1 MAALVDGGMDA
12 VERRRLLTTR
22 GLRALVDGTVATV
35 LPAYLLARGLTPT
48 QVGAVITATLL
59 GSAAV
64 TLTIGL
70 RAGRV
75 DRRQLLRLMSVL
87 MIATGLLFG
96 TVTTFAALL
105 VVAAIGTINPSGGD
119 VSAFL
124 PVEQAL
130 LPETVPAERRTHVFA
145 RFTLV
150 AAASAAFGSLLAGVP
165 SRVAEQGW
173 LSDLDALRG
182 VFYVYAGIGVVLL
195 VLYGGLRPRP
205 AAHVGPEGGH
215 ALHRSKQ
222 IVYRMSALFSLD
234 AFGSGFAG
242 QAIVVLWLQLRFGLS
257 IATAGVVF
265 FWAALLTASSAL
277 LAPRIARR
285 IGLVRTMVY
294 THIPANFFLLLAAVS
309 PTAPLAI
316 GFLLARASLAQLDVP
331 ARTSYVMAVV
341 DPEERTAAATVTNV
355 PRSLASAL
363 PPLAA
368 GWMLDHSTYGWP
380 LLAAGV
386 LKTTYDLLFLLLFRD
401 VRPPEEL
408 PSRSEPPRPD
418 VFLDGASGAGG
429 R

>member
-1 MAALVDGGMDA
+1 MAVTVDGVTDVA
-12 VERRRLLTTR
+12 ERRRLLTTR

-48 QVGAVITATLL
+48 QVGAVVTATLL

-75 DRRQLLRLMSVL
+75 DRRQLLRIMSVL
-87 MIATGLLFG
+87 MVVTGLLFG

-130 LPETVPAERRTHVFA
+130 LPETAPAERRTHVFA
-145 RFTLV
+145 MFSLV
-150 AAASAAFGSLLAGVP
+150 ASVCAAFGALLAGLP
-165 SRVAEQGW
+165 GWIADQDW

-182 VFYVYAGIGVVLL
+182 VFYAYAAVGALLL
-195 VLYGGLRPRP
+195 VLYAGLRPRP
-205 AAHVGPEGGH
+205 PAAVGPRGGH
-215 ALHRSKQ
+215 ALHRSKA

-242 QAIVVLWLQLRFGLS
+242 QAIIVLWLQLRFGLS
-257 IATAGVVF
+257 TATAGAVF

-277 LAPRIARR
+277 LAPRIAAR

-294 THIPANFFLLLAAVS
+294 THIPANLLLLLAAVA

-316 GFLLARASLAQLDVP
+316 GFLLGRAFLSQLDVP

-341 DPEERTAAATVTNV
+341 DPDERTAAATVTNV

-380 LLAAGV
+380 LLAAGI

-401 VRPPEEL
+401 VRPPEEQVVV
-408 PSRSEPPRPD
+408 PPEE
-418 VFLDGASGAGG
+418 GALGTGG

>member
-1 MAALVDGGMDA
+1 MVAPVEGMVDDTA
-12 VERRRLLTTR
+12 ERRRLLTTR

-35 LPAYLLARGLTPT
+35 LPAYLLARGLSPT
-48 QVGAVITATLL
+48 QVGAVVTATLL

-87 MIATGLLFG
+87 MVVTGVLFG

-130 LPETVPAERRTHVFA
+130 LPETVSAERRTHVFA
-145 RFTLV
+145 HFSLVASV
-150 AAASAAFGSLLAGVP
+150 AAAVGALLAGLP
-165 SRVAEQGW
+165 GRVADQGW

-182 VFYVYAGIGVVLL
+182 VFYVYAGVGLVLL
-195 VLYGGLRPRP
+195 LLYAGLRPRP
-205 AAHVGPEGGH
+205 PANVGPRGGH
-215 ALHRSKQ
+215 ALHRSKA

-242 QAIVVLWLQLRFGLS
+242 QAIIVLWLQLRFGLS
-257 IATAGVVF
+257 TATAGVVF

-294 THIPANFFLLLAAVS
+294 THIPANGFLILAAV
-309 PTAPLAI
+309 APSAPVAVAC
-316 GFLLARASLAQLDVP
+316 LLARALLAQLDVP

-341 DPEERTAAATVTNV
+341 DPDERTAAATVTNV

-368 GWMLDHSTYGWP
+368 GWMLEHSSYGWP

-386 LKTTYDLLFLLLFRD
+386 LKTSYDLLFLLLFRD

-408 PSRSEPPRPD
+408 PVPVASE
-418 VFLDGASGAGG
+418 GALGTGD

>member
-1 MAALVDGGMDA
+1 MAVTVDGVTDA
-12 VERRRLLTTR
+12 AERRRLLTTR

-48 QVGAVITATLL
+48 QVGAVVTATLL

-75 DRRQLLRLMSVL
+75 DRRQLLRIMSVL
-87 MIATGLLFG
+87 MVVTGLLFG

-130 LPETVPAERRTHVFA
+130 LPDTAPAARRTHVFA
-145 RFTLV
+145 MFSLI
-150 AAASAAFGSLLAGVP
+150 ASVCAAFGALFAGVP
-165 SRVAEQGW
+165 GWVAEQDW
-173 LSDLDALRG
+173 LSELDALRG
-182 VFYVYAGIGVVLL
+182 VFYVYAAVGALLL
-195 VLYGGLRPRP
+195 VLYAGLRPRP
-205 AAHVGPEGGH
+205 PAAVGPRGGH
-215 ALHRSKQ
+215 ALHRSKA

-242 QAIVVLWLQLRFGLS
+242 QAIIVLWLQLRFGLS
-257 IATAGVVF
+257 TATAGAVF

-277 LAPRIARR
+277 LAPRIAGR

-294 THIPANFFLLLAAVS
+294 THIPANLFLLLAAVAPS
-309 PTAPLAI
+309 APLAVA
-316 GFLLARASLAQLDVP
+316 FLLARACLSQLDVP

-341 DPEERTAAATVTNV
+341 DPDERTAAATVTNV

-380 LLAAGV
+380 LLAAGI
-386 LKTTYDLLFLLLFRD
+386 LKTAYDLLFLLLFRD
-401 VRPPEEL
+401 VRPPEEQ
-408 PSRSEPPRPD
+408 PD
-418 VFLDGASGAGG
+418 RVSGTGG

>member
-1 MAALVDGGMDA
+1 MAVTVDGVVNDA
-12 VERRRLLTTR
+12 PERRRLLTTR

-35 LPAYLLARGLTPT
+35 LPAYLLARGLSPT
-48 QVGAVITATLL
+48 QVGAVVTATLL

-87 MIATGLLFG
+87 MVITGLLFG
-96 TVTTFAALL
+96 TATTFAALL

-130 LPETVPAERRTHVFA
+130 LPETVSAERRTHVFA
-145 RFTLV
+145 RFSLVASV
-150 AAASAAFGSLLAGVP
+150 AAAVGALLAGVP
-165 SRVAEQGW
+165 GRVADRGW
-173 LSDLDALRG
+173 LSELDALRG
-182 VFYVYAGIGVVLL
+182 VFYVYAGVGLVLL
-195 VLYGGLRPRP
+195 ALYAGLRPRP
-205 AAHVGPEGGH
+205 PGNVGPRGGH
-215 ALHRSKQ
+215 ALHRSKA

-234 AFGSGFAG
+234 AFGSGFSG
-242 QAIVVLWLQLRFGLS
+242 QAIIVLWLQLRFGLS
-257 IATAGVVF
+257 TATAGAVF

-277 LAPRIARR
+277 LAPRIAAR

-294 THIPANFFLLLAAVS
+294 THIPANVLLVLAAVA

-316 GFLLARASLAQLDVP
+316 ACLLGRALLAQLDVP

-341 DPEERTAAATVTNV
+341 DPDERTAAATVTNV

-380 LLAAGV
+380 LLAAGI

-408 PSRSEPPRPD
+408 PQPD
-418 VFLDGASGAGG
+418 PAEGALGTAGQ
-429 R
+429 

>member
-1 MAALVDGGMDA
+1 MIAPVEGMVDDTA
-12 VERRRLLTTR
+12 ERRRLLTTR

-35 LPAYLLARGLTPT
+35 LPAYLLALGVSPT
-48 QVGAVITATLL
+48 QVGAVVRATLL

-64 TLTIGL
+64 TLTFGL

-87 MIATGLLFG
+87 MVVTGLLFG

-130 LPETVPAERRTHVFA
+130 LPETVSAERRTHVFA
-145 RFTLV
+145 HFSLVASV
-150 AAASAAFGSLLAGVP
+150 AAAVGALLAGLP
-165 SRVAEQGW
+165 GRVADQGW

-182 VFYVYAGIGVVLL
+182 VFYVYAGVGLVLL
-195 VLYGGLRPRP
+195 LLYAGLRPRP
-205 AAHVGPEGGH
+205 PASVGPRGGH
-215 ALHRSKQ
+215 ALHRSKA

-242 QAIVVLWLQLRFGLS
+242 QAIIVLWLQLRFGLS
-257 IATAGVVF
+257 TATAGVVF

-294 THIPANFFLLLAAVS
+294 THIPANGFLILAAV
-309 PTAPLAI
+309 APSAPVAVAC
-316 GFLLARASLAQLDVP
+316 LLARALLAQLDVP

-341 DPEERTAAATVTNV
+341 DPDERTAAATVTNV

-368 GWMLDHSTYGWP
+368 GWMLEHSSYGWP

-386 LKTTYDLLFLLLFRD
+386 LKTSYDLLFLLLFRD

-408 PSRSEPPRPD
+408 PQ
-418 VFLDGASGAGG
+418 VAS
-429 R
+429 